1 MPPSRKPL
9 ADAKLLITGLIRDG
23 ETHIAREVATLLDAT
38 KACRET
44 HVLVIE
50 SDSKDGTVNKL
61 AEMAATSPRF
71 HFKSLGHLQP
81 KIPARAE
88 RLAHCRNAYIQEL
101 RDNPLYA
108 DIDYVIVTDLDGM
121 NEQLSAES
129 IASCWQVEPDWGVLT
144 ANQNGHYYDIWA
156 LRHPDWSPDDCLRL
170 MARLEPLF
178 GHEVAREMAVYSRQI
193 RLPRDMP
200 PIAVESAF
208 GGLAIYTRAAMLSG
222 GYEAY
227 EPNGD
232 EVCEHVPHH
241 RHIRA
246 AGYNIHINPR
256 LINTGMTIHTKN
268 KRPSKVIRN
277 ALRALLRPQH
287 DGSR

>member
-1 MPPSRKPL
+1 MTPARKPL
-9 ADAKLLITGLIRDG
+9 ADAKVLITGLTRDG
-23 ETHIAREVATLLDAT
+23 EAHIEREVARLLNAT
-38 KACRET
+38 KGCREA
-44 HVLVIE
+44 HVLIIE
-50 SDSKDGTVNKL
+50 SDSSDGTVNKL
-61 AEMAATSPRF
+61 AEMAAASPRF
-71 HFKSLGHLQP
+71 HYRSLSRLQTT
-81 KIPARAE
+81 IPGRAE
-88 RLAHCRNAYIQEL
+88 RLAHCRNAYIQAL
-101 RDNPLYA
+101 RDDPLFA
-108 DIDYVIVTDLDGM
+108 DVDYVIVSDLDGM
-121 NEQLSAES
+121 NDQLSAES
-129 IASCWQVEPDWGVLT
+129 IASCWQIEPDWGVLT

-178 GHEVAREMAVYSRQI
+178 GHDVARDMAVYARQV
-193 RLPRDMP
+193 RLPKDMP

-208 GGLAIYTRAAMLSG
+208 GGLAIYTRQAMLNG

-241 RHIRA
+241 RKIRA
-246 AGYNIHINPR
+246 AGHQIFINPR

-277 ALRALLRPQH
+277 AIKEHFRNK
-287 DGSR
+287 